1 MIGFEGRLQWR
12 QHKPFKLRAKLPQR
26 KKTIIQRWLRVMSQV
41 GPNLAAH
48 PKFAIRSFFVR
59 RTRNGQGGEFGVLR
73 GEKSRKSGRS
83 GAGLFVLQSALVTS
97 RFDQR

>member
-12 QHKPFKLRAKLPQR
+12 QHKPFKLRAKPPKR
-26 KKTIIQRWLRVMSQV
+26 KKTIIQRWLRVMSQA

-59 RTRNGQGGEFGVLR
+59 RTRNEQGANSASCAAKNRANPV
-73 GEKSRKSGRS
+73 GREQDYLYS
-83 GAGLFVLQSALVTS
+83 SP
-97 RFDQR
+97 RW